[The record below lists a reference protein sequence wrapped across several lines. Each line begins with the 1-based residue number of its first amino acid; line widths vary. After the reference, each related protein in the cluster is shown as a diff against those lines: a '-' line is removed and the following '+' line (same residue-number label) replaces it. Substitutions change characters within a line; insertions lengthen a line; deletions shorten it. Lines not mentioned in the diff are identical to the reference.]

1 MVQLLFTS
9 KQAFGSRTISWAT
22 GSVASHMA
30 VHLVRERL
38 VYHFMPDGL
47 TIDNAVDFM
56 RTHTVVQAI
65 DLPLTADQRQVFVPT
80 FIGLAPKHTY
90 QYDYAAFAWWGWQAL
105 VTKLTGRAVPVR
117 NKSNRRYGFL
127 CTELLYMVHAAYV
140 EAANRWLISSTVDIA
155 AMTPDA
161 VAAFVQKEIASWCAQ
176 R

>member
-22 GSVASHMA
+22 GSKASHMA
-30 VHLVRERL
+30 VRLVRERL

-47 TIDNAVDFM
+47 TIDNAADFM
-56 RTHTVVQAI
+56 TSHTVQDKI
-65 DLPLTADQRQVFVPT
+65 DLPLTEAQRTTFVVA
-80 FIGLAPKHTY
+80 FIGLTPKHTY
-90 QYDYAAFAWWGWQAL
+90 QYDYAAFAWWGWQA
-105 VTKLTGRAVPVR
+105 VITKLTGRAVPVR

-140 EAANRWLISSTVDIA
+140 EAANRWLISSLVDIA

-161 VAAFVQKEIASWCAQ
+161 VAAYVRKEIASWSAQ